1 MQPEQPR
8 GATERSCTSMEDVQ
22 DAPSQGSKKLTV
34 HWKTEWD
41 KKEFEK
47 WKEEATEN
55 KSAPM

>member
-1 MQPEQPR
+1 
-8 GATERSCTSMEDVQ
+8 MEDVQ